1 MRKIIVP
8 IDFSEHSEYALE
20 TAAILAKKNKAE
32 ILALHMLEMSEAIL
46 TRTGTDMQMET
57 VFFLQL
63 AEKKFED
70 FLKKEYLKGLKVTPI
85 VKHFRVFSEVND
97 VAEEYGADLVVMG
110 SHGASGIKEFFI
122 GSNTEKVVRHSNIPV
137 LIIKHDPILIDFEK
151 VVFACDF
158 SEESIAPYIN
168 ARKLFKKLGSKVYM
182 IYVNLPNES
191 FRSTSEMEAK
201 VLGFLKKAEGSIDH
215 YNNVKFISDYTIEQG
230 ILNYANAIGADMI
243 AVATH
248 GRTGLSH
255 LLEGSISED
264 LANHSTLPVMTFKI

>member
-1 MRKIIVP
+1 MKKIIVP
-8 IDFSEHSEYALE
+8 IDFSEYSEYALE
-20 TAAILAKKNKAE
+20 TAAILAKRNKAE

-57 VFFLQL
+57 LFFLQM
-63 AEKKFED
+63 AEKKFHD
-70 FLKKEYLKGLKVTPI
+70 FLKKDYLKGLKVTPI

-97 VAEEYGADLVVMG
+97 VAESYGADLVVMG

-158 SEESIAPYIN
+158 SDDAITPYIN
-168 ARKLFKKLGSKVYM
+168 ARKLFKKLGSKLYM

-201 VLGFLKKAEGSIDH
+201 VLGFLKKAEGNTDH
-215 YNNVKFISDYTIEQG
+215 YNKVKFYSDYTIEQG
-230 ILNYANAIGADMI
+230 ILNYANTVGADLI

>member
-1 MRKIIVP
+1 MKKIIVP
-8 IDFSEHSEYALE
+8 IDFSEYSEYALE

-57 VFFLQL
+57 LFFLQM
-63 AEKKFED
+63 AEKKFDD
-70 FLKKEYLKGLKVTPI
+70 FLKKDYLKGLKVTPI

-158 SEESIAPYIN
+158 SEEAITPYIN
-168 ARKLFKKLGSKVYM
+168 ARKLFKKLGSKLHL

-191 FRSTSEMEAK
+191 FRSTSEMEAR
-201 VLGFLKKAEGSIDH
+201 VLNFLKKAEGDIDH
-215 YNNVKFISDYTIEQG
+215 FSKVKFISDYTIEQG
-230 ILNYANAIGADMI
+230 ILNYANSIGADVI